1 MFLEFPV
8 MCKAITFVLAFGT
21 ICGFAPVAQATFL
34 ADFEAPA
41 YTAGSPVDGQNGWIA
56 ASRSGAPAPN
66 VVAVPTGYPEV
77 LGGQCTEIG
86 SYYTDHSLVGTGFT
100 DVTSI
105 SLMTGYIP
113 GNGNLRFAFYGPSL
127 SGTTGKVAQ
136 FYINDNNKITY
147 FSDAERTL
155 VDLASS
161 DAKLWKLNLSLD
173 FTSGKYEG
181 IWTDLGTSTSY
192 STGWM
197 GFMNPCTLAQA
208 QASAYFSC
216 DRANGSSGPQYL
228 DNLSVGQVPEPMT
241 SILLLSATFGLTLY
255 AWRKRR

>member
-1 MFLEFPV
+1 MY
-8 MCKAITFVLAFGT
+8 KARAMVLAFAAVLASFPSARADW
-21 ICGFAPVAQATFL
+21 I

-41 YTAGSPVDGQNGWIA
+41 YTAGSPVNDQNGWIA
-56 ASRSGAPAPN
+56 ASRSGAADPN
-66 VVAVPTGYPEV
+66 VVAVPEGYPAI

-100 DVTSI
+100 DVTAI
-105 SLMTGYIP
+105 SLMAGYTP

-127 SGTTGKVAQ
+127 SGSTGKVAE
-136 FYINDNNKITY
+136 FHIYDNHRITY
-147 FSDAERTL
+147 ISDAERTL
-155 VDLASS
+155 VNLDSS
-161 DAKLWKLNLSLD
+161 DAKLWKLALNLD

-181 IWTDLGTSTSY
+181 VWTDLGTSTSY

-197 GFMNPCTLAQA
+197 GFMNACTLAQA
-208 QASAYFSC
+208 QANAYFSC

-241 SILLLSATFGLTLY
+241 SILAVSAMLALAAY
-255 AWRKRR
+255 AWRKRK